1 MNTPVSSIAWV
12 VSGSVVGSLG
22 AVGLKAGAQ
31 HIEMSLRSLATN
43 WRLASGLGLYLLS
56 TVFFIRGL
64 KNGEL
69 SVLYPMVS
77 VGYVWTLIWAKLF
90 FGERITGSKLA
101 GLVLI
106 LGGVAQLGLDATR

>member
-1 MNTPVSSIAWV
+1 LWV
-12 VSGSVVGSLG
+12 ISGSIVGSLG

-31 HIEMSLRSLATN
+31 HVEMNFRSLATN
-43 WRLASGLGLYLLS
+43 WRLATGLGLYLLS

-69 SVLYPMVS
+69 SLLYPMVS
-77 VGYVWTLIWAKLF
+77 VGYVWTLIWAKVF
-90 FGERITGSKLA
+90 FGEQITRSKII
-101 GLVLI
+101 GLILI